1 MPLMVPV
8 PPAGAP
14 PVRPVTLDADGI
26 PLSGLLALPAQPVP
40 RALVVALHGS
50 GMSAG
55 YFDGRALPGHSL
67 LELGAGLGY
76 AVLALDRPGYG
87 ASAQAL
93 PEGQDLAGQTATVL
107 AALEGFAEG
116 RELGAGVFLVAHSGG
131 GRVALAAAG
140 AARGGLVPIGVD
152 VSGIGRRFAVEAGRL
167 PGPDLPGEWRR
178 HWGALRFYPP
188 DAFRLGQRL
197 LRPVP
202 AAEARETRRWPEMYP
217 GVAARVRVPVR
228 FTFAEQELW
237 WRHDGEALEE
247 LLAPLMAAPAEVVR
261 QPHAGHNISLGW
273 AARTY
278 HLRVLSFLEE
288 CLLARDVAV
297 GRVVTGS
304 DGDLKKVDAD
314 MT

>member
-1 MPLMVPV
+1 MAPE
-8 PPAGAP
+8 PPPGAP
-14 PVRPVTLDADGI
+14 PVRSVTLDAGGI

-55 YFDGRALPGHSL
+55 YFDSRARPGLSL

-87 ASAQAL
+87 ASAAVL
-93 PEGQDLAGQTATVL
+93 PEGQDLQGQTAAVL
-107 AALEGFAEG
+107 AALEGFV
-116 RELGAGVFLVAHSGG
+116 RDRDPGAGVLLVGHSGG
-131 GRVALAAAG
+131 GRVALAAAA
-140 AARGGLVPIGVD
+140 AARGGLVPLGVD
-152 VSGIGRRFAVEAGRL
+152 LSGLGRRFLVEPWRL

-202 AAEARETRRWPEMYP
+202 AVEMRETLRWPEMYP
-217 GVAARVRVPVR
+217 SVAAGVGVPVR

-247 LLAPLMAAPAEVVR
+247 LLTPLMGASPEVAR
-261 QPHAGHNISLGW
+261 QAHAGHNISLGW

-288 CLLARDVAV
+288 CLLARDTAV
-297 GRVVTGS
+297 GRVATGA
-304 DGDLKKVDAD
+304 DRDLKKVDAD
-314 MT
+314 LT